1 VLAVVAGLSV
11 LAGAGVVGG
20 MGVARAAVL
29 TVTTAND
36 SGPGSLR
43 AAVAAAANGDTIT
56 FSSRL
61 NGTPILIT
69 SGEIDTGT
77 SMTITGNG
85 PAQTIIDGSNKNRVL
100 GVVGGTVSISG
111 VTIRNGLVALTGV
124 NESIAAGLLVEGGA
138 TLSVADTA
146 VTGNTVTAS
155 APGAFA
161 LGGGLAAL
169 SGGHLTVVRSTVSG
183 NRASATVQGA
193 DAEGGGIEA
202 DSSTSLTVLN
212 STVSGNTATNV
223 GGGIVVRAAKSV
235 TVTSDTIAG
244 NASPQGSGI
253 GGSGGAVLQDTI
265 VSNTGKTNCSAA
277 ITSRGHNLDSG
288 TSCGFTGA
296 GDLGNTDPRL
306 GPLQGNG
313 GATLTQALPA
323 GSPAI
328 GAGGACPAVDGGTDQ
343 RAVRRKT
350 PCDIGAFETSLSV
363 TPSPAPTR
371 ASNPAGTSPNTAAP
385 STSAP
390 SATSAAPTTS
400 TPGVSTGGTSG
411 TSTSGAIPSPS
422 SSAVPPRTEGGG
434 SGPPQRRGPCPGCPP
449 NRSLVVG
456 SVEDV
461 RQVSTSGTVLLTNVL
476 LAAGLLVLI
485 PFPSELFDSTLKAH
499 PDEVRR
505 WFRFIPLRHGRRR
518 LSAWIGSRW
527 VAFPLF
533 TLAAAALYSLL
544 DPGLGLTSPSLA
556 LYLGLVVALV
566 VVTLGF
572 NLPGLL
578 HLRFVHGEMPRLR
591 VLPWTL
597 PIAAACVLVSRLA
610 DVHPGYVYGLLA
622 GYTFEGEFSKRAEG
636 RAAAFS
642 TAVLFVLSI
651 IAWLAWTP
659 VKAAAEQP
667 GAGFGVLVLDAMLA
681 MIFVVGLETMAFGL
695 VPLRFLDGEKIVS
708 WSRLVWALL
717 FAAGVF
723 GLLHVL
729 LNPSSGY
736 LATARGGV
744 VTLILLFAAFG
755 TASFAMWAYFRY
767 RRSK

>member
-1 VLAVVAGLSV
+1 
-11 LAGAGVVGG
+11 VVGG
-20 MGVARAAVL
+20 IGVARAVTL
-29 TVTTAND
+29 TVTTASD

-43 AAVAAAANGDTIT
+43 AALAAVADGDTIS
-56 FSSRL
+56 FSPRL
-61 NGTPILIT
+61 NGTPIVLT
-69 SGEIDTGT
+69 SGEIDTAK
-77 SMTITGNG
+77 SYTIAGNG
-85 PAQTIIDGSNKNRVL
+85 ANQTIIDGNHANRVL
-100 GVVGGTVSISG
+100 AVVAGTVTISG
-111 VTIRNGLVALTGV
+111 VTVRNGSVALVGV
-124 NESIAAGLLVEGGA
+124 NVSSAGGLLVEGGA
-138 TLSVADTA
+138 SLTVRNSTI
-146 VTGNTVTAS
+146 TGNAVKAS
-155 APGAFA
+155 ASGATA
-161 LGGGLAAL
+161 LGAGLTAL
-169 SGGHLTVVRSTVSG
+169 SGGQLTIVG
-183 NRASATVQGA
+183 
-193 DAEGGGIEA
+193 
-202 DSSTSLTVLN
+202 
-212 STVSGNTATNV
+212 STVSGNTATQTV
-223 GGGIVVRAAKSV
+223 PGAKAAGGGIHADSHTSLTLVNSTVSGNTSTQEGGGISAIAAASV
-235 TVTSDTIAG
+235 TVTSTTVAG
-244 NASPQGSGI
+244 NSAPTGSGI
-253 GGSGGAVLQDTI
+253 FGSAALQDTI
-265 VSNTGKTNCSAA
+265 VANTPATNCSV
-277 ITSRGHNLDSG
+277 TVRSQGHNLDSG
-288 TSCGFTGA
+288 TGCGFTGA

-313 GATLTQALPA
+313 GTTLTQALQA

-328 GAGGACPAVDGGTDQ
+328 GAGGACPAADGGTDQ
-343 RAVRRKT
+343 RGVQRRT

-363 TPSPAPTR
+363 TPGPAPAH
-371 ASNPAGTSPNTAAP
+371 ASNSAATSPNPAAT
-385 STSAP
+385 STSTH
-390 SATSAAPTTS
+390 SATSTA
-400 TPGVSTGGTSG
+400 GVSTGATPG
-411 TSTSGAIPSPS
+411 TSTSGAIPSPTS
-422 SSAVPPRTEGGG
+422 SPVLPGTEGGG

-449 NRSLVVG
+449 NRSLVVS

-505 WFRFIPLRHGRRR
+505 WFRFIPLRRGRRR
-518 LSAWIGSRW
+518 FSTWIGSRW

-544 DPGLGLTSPSLA
+544 DPGFGLTSPSLA

-578 HLRFVHGEMPRLR
+578 HLRLVQCEMPRLR

-597 PIAAACVLVSRLA
+597 PIAAACVLVSRIA

-622 GYTFEGEFSKRAEG
+622 GYTFEGEYSKRAEG
-636 RAAAFS
+636 RAAAIS
-642 TAVLFVLSI
+642 TAALFALSI
-651 IAWLAWTP
+651 VAWLAWTP

-667 GAGFGVLVLDAMLA
+667 GAGFGMLVLDAMLA

-695 VPLRFLDGEKIVS
+695 VPLRFLDGEKIVA
-708 WSRLVWALL
+708 WSRLVWGML

-729 LNPSSGY
+729 LNPRSGY

-755 TASFAMWAYFRY
+755 TASFAMWAYFRF
-767 RRSK
+767 RRSA